1 MFDPMEAENDQIIA
15 PRKSVDI
22 EFNICEV
29 ANECDCDVQVIT
41 RTWIV
46 FFRIISY
53 GDNGKYMQTSYVVA
67 IFKPLFH
74 IFVII

>member
-29 ANECDCDVQVIT
+29 ADKCKCNVQVIT
-41 RTWIV
+41 RT
-46 FFRIISY
+46 
-53 GDNGKYMQTSYVVA
+53 
-67 IFKPLFH
+67 
-74 IFVII
+74 